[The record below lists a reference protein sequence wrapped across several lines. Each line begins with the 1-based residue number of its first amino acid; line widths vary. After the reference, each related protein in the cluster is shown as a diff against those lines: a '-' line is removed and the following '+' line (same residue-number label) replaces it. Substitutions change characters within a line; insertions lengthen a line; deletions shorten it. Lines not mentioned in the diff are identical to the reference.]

1 MCYLGSYLRNDA
13 TTCDSKKTP
22 FKVLS
27 VCPAAEFFTKL
38 INDIDEQVKMQE
50 FKVKNAISILP
61 FV

>member
-1 MCYLGSYLRNDA
+1 
-13 TTCDSKKTP
+13 
-22 FKVLS
+22 VLS